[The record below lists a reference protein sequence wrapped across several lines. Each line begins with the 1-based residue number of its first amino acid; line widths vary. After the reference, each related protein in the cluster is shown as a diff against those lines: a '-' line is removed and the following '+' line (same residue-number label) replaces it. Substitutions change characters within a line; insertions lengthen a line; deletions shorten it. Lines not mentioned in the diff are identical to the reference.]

1 MIQSAKL
8 PPGQVWSAVVVL
20 PCVVVVGP
28 GCVVVGFEVVVV
40 VGVALTVIILIDS

>member
-1 MIQSAKL
+1 MIQLARS

-20 PCVVVVGP
+20 SCVVVVGP
-28 GCVVVGFEVVVV
+28 GGLVVGLGVVVV